1 MSVKEYA
8 DKAGV
13 IYFLSKIKSWVGTNY
28 VAKEAGKGLSTNDYT
43 TTEKNKLAGIEA
55 EANKTILDN
64 ALSDS
69 SENGVKNY
77 VIKAGLDTKQDTL
90 TPGTNID
97 ITGNVISVTGAVDID
112 DSTTSSSKTWSSSKI
127 STELGSKQGTLS
139 AGSRIS
145 ISNENV
151 ISAASEINDSTT
163 TSSNTWSADKINSV
177 ISALNTLSFAV
188 VQTLPTQDISTK
200 TIYLVPKSTAQ
211 TNNVYDEYIYYNNAW
226 EKIGDTEIDLSG
238 YVQESELI
246 PISEQEF
253 DAMFT

>member
-97 ITGNVISVTGAVDID
+97 ITGNVI
-112 DSTTSSSKTWSSSKI
+112 TTSSSKTWSSSKI